1 MVTCR
6 LHVKHTYF
14 VCIVQMRNQFK
25 FLPTTIDGV
34 LVLILISQLSTSI
47 LNFWWRS
54 INVFTNQLDFVMIA
68 FWFESYVNVVT
79 DLSVWYNIG
88 DGDESGIGLVA
99 SRFLVYCVSGN
110 YHINV
115 CMCSCDIVLFFI
127 LHFSNHLWTVYISKL
142 L

>member
-1 MVTCR
+1 M
-6 LHVKHTYF
+6 
-14 VCIVQMRNQFK
+14 
-25 FLPTTIDGV
+25 
-34 LVLILISQLSTSI
+34 
-47 LNFWWRS
+47 
-54 INVFTNQLDFVMIA
+54 FTNQIDFVMIA

-99 SRFLVYCVSGN
+99 SRSLVYCVSGN

-127 LHFSNHLWTVYISKL
+127 LHFSNHLWYTFLNFFKILTGSEKTPLNSQEGVSPL